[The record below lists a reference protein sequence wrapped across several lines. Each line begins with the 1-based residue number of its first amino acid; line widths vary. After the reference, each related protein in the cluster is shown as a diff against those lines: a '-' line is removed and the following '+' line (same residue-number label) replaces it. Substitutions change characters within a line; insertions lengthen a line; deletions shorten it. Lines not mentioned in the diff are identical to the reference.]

1 MSVAVRYKHL
11 GLWRETT
18 LDDLRRQVGATRDAL
33 AALGLGSDST
43 IVVLSDNRPEWLVVD
58 LAAGELGAHVVGLD
72 PSGPLASVPAG
83 AVVVA
88 EDEEQLDKLAGVAVP
103 IVVVEPPAVMPPGLA
118 TYGELADR
126 PAEAATLDAPADG
139 PDAGDELLSHVPMSD
154 PGERSMLSAAVRRG
168 ATVNFGDGA
177 SPLLAELR
185 EVQPTVFRAPS
196 ATWQAFMD
204 GVERRA
210 ADATPLKRA
219 AYHRRFLV
227 RRKVRQALGLG
238 RLRQAVSTGPLPQAT
253 LDWFG
258 GFGIV
263 VETSA

>member
-1 MSVAVRYKHL
+1 MSVAVRRKRL
-11 GLWRETT
+11 GVWRETT
-18 LDDLRRQVGATRDAL
+18 LDDLRTQVGATRDAL
-33 AALGLGSDST
+33 AALGLGAGST
-43 IVVLSDNRPEWLVVD
+43 VVVLSDNRPEWLVVD
-58 LAAGELGAHVVGLD
+58 LAAGELGADVVGLD
-72 PSGPLASVPAG
+72 PAAPVASVPVG

-103 IVVVEPPAVMPPGLA
+103 VVVVDPPAVMPPGLA
-118 TYGELADR
+118 TYAELSDR
-126 PAEAATLDAPADG
+126 AAEAATLDAPADG
-139 PDAGDELLSHVPMSD
+139 PGAGDQLLSHVPMSD
-154 PGERSMLSAAVRRG
+154 PGERAMLSAAVRRG

-185 EVQPTVFRAPS
+185 EVQPTVFRAPAS
-196 ATWQAFMD
+196 TWQAFLD

-238 RLRQAVSTGPLPQAT
+238 RVRQAVSTGPLPQVT
-253 LDWFG
+253 LDWFR
-258 GFGIV
+258 GFGIDV
-263 VETSA
+263 QTPT

>member
-1 MSVAVRYKHL
+1 MSVAVRHKRL
-11 GLWRETT
+11 GVWQETS
-18 LDDLRRQVGATRDAL
+18 LDDLRTQVGATRDAL
-33 AALGLGSDST
+33 AAMGLGAGAT
-43 IVVLSDNRPEWLVVD
+43 VVVLSDNRPEWLVVD

-72 PSGPLASVPAG
+72 PAAPLASVPAG

-103 IVVVEPPAVMPPGLA
+103 VVIVDPPAAVPPGLA
-118 TYGELADR
+118 TYAELADR
-126 PAEAATLDAPADG
+126 PAEAAILDAPADG
-139 PDAGDELLSHVPMSD
+139 PGAGDELLSHIPMSD
-154 PGERSMLSAAVRRG
+154 AGERSMLSAAVRRG

-227 RRKVRQALGLG
+227 RRKVLQALGLG
-238 RLRQAVSTGPLPQAT
+238 RVRQAVSTGPLPQAT
-253 LDWFG
+253 LDWFR
-258 GFGIV
+258 GFGIE
-263 VETSA
+263 VETPA